1 MENEFIYPSYPV
13 SQLSDLWEKVNW
25 CEKTYDLGKYYWD
38 YVTMRFVF
46 KTEEDRM
53 LFLLRWLQ

>member
-1 MENEFIYPSYPV
+1 MENEFIYFSN
-13 SQLSDLWEKVNW
+13 SMIQISNLWEKVNW
-25 CEKTYDLGKYYWD
+25 CEKTYDPGKYYWD

-53 LFLLRWLQ
+53 LFLLRWPQ